1 MKVIISRIDEIAT
14 EQKQDVPKDK
24 NSENLLKLQKVEIVL
39 EHCIVVNND
48 Y

>member
-1 MKVIISRIDEIAT
+1 MRLLRST
-14 EQKQDVPKDK
+14 KQDVAKDK
-24 NSENLLKLQKVEIVL
+24 NSENLLKLQTVEIVL